1 MRAPDPLTLGP
12 FARAEVL
19 LATALGWLLVVMITG
34 MTVTVSMQIVSRY
47 LLDIS
52 LIWSEEV
59 ARLLFI
65 SMVFIGAALLAR
77 RREHLAVT
85 AFADMLPSRGR
96 HIADALVEGIALI
109 CASYLLRG
117 AWTTLLREWD
127 QRTPGL
133 QFPMGIVFSVVLL
146 SSLLLTVWLTLNVV
160 ASVRAAILG
169 LPHTRN
175 PLPET
180 GGDTAT

>member
-12 FARAEVL
+12 FTRAEVL
-19 LATALGWLLVVMITG
+19 LATALGWLLVTMISG
-34 MTVTVSMQIVSRY
+34 MTIIVSMQIVSRY

-77 RREHLAVT
+77 QREHLAVT
-85 AFADMLPSRGR
+85 AFADMLPQRGR
-96 HIADALVEGIALI
+96 HFADALVEGVALV
-109 CASYLLRG
+109 CAGYLLRG
-117 AWTTLLREWD
+117 AWTTLLSEWD
-127 QRTPGL
+127 QLTPGL
-133 QFPMGIVFSVVLL
+133 QFPMGVVFGIVLL
-146 SSLLLTVWLTLNVV
+146 SSLLLTAWLALNVA

-175 PLPET
+175 ALPES
-180 GGDTAT
+180 GRDTSQ